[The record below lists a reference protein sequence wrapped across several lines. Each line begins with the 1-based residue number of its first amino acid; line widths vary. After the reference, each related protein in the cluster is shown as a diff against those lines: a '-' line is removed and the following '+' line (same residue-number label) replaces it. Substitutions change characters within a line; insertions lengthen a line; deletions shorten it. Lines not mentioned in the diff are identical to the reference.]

1 MTLNKKHDILL
12 VYTETLEETMNTE
25 LETYFNNY
33 NELFNHEGF
42 KQLLQELSTNAT
54 QLADIQTVKDQED
67 LYFRKGQVAAFAT
80 VINLQ
85 GTIEAAREQ
94 AEAETEEPVDV

>member
-1 MTLNKKHDILL
+1 MTP
-12 VYTETLEETMNTE
+12 E
-25 LETYFNNY
+25 LETYFDNY
-33 NELFNHEGF
+33 AVLFNSEGF
-42 KQLLQELSTNAT
+42 KQLVNELSNNAT

-85 GTIEAAREQ
+85 ATIEAAREQ
-94 AEAETEEPVDV
+94 AEAEEEDPVDV